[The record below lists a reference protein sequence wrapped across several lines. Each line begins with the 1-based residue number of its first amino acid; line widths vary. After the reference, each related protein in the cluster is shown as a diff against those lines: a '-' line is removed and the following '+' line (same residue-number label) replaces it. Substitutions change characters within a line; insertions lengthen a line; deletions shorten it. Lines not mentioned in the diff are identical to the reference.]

1 MKAKHK
7 KVNLE
12 AVQAW
17 WDKQD
22 NKFKD
27 STTRPGS
34 IKQRVVTGDPSNYR

>member
-1 MKAKHK
+1 MKYKK
-7 KVNLE
+7 KVANLK
-12 AVQAW
+12 AAQD

-34 IKQRVVTGDPSNYR
+34 IK

>member
-1 MKAKHK
+1 MKYK
-7 KVNLE
+7 KKLENLKAE
-12 AVQAW
+12 QAW

-34 IKQRVVTGDPSNYR
+34 IKQHIIRGA